1 MYNIDEDIHWW
12 LPNLIIG
19 RCNIPIRAHVSDY
32 ELISIV
38 IKILTLIVGILTL
51 YKKD

>member
-1 MYNIDEDIHWW
+1 M
-12 LPNLIIG
+12 
-19 RCNIPIRAHVSDY
+19 SDY

>member
-1 MYNIDEDIHWW
+1 MYNKCEDILRWS
-12 LPNLIIG
+12 PNLTIG
-19 RCNIPIRAHVSDY
+19 RCNMSDY

-51 YKKD
+51 CKNK

>member
-1 MYNIDEDIHWW
+1 MYNVIEDIHRW
-12 LPNLIIG
+12 LPNLNIG
-19 RCNIPIRAHVSDY
+19 RCNMSDY

-38 IKILTLIVGILTL
+38 IKILTLIVGVLTL

>member
-19 RCNIPIRAHVSDY
+19 RCNMSDY
-32 ELISIV
+32 ELISIM